1 MPDERSYKEKRRRPY
16 PNTLP
21 PRHPKAEVRRNY
33 SSINAPLRYPRN
45 HGGIEASSLFMEW
58 HRNFSTGEVDY
69 ERLNLAQR
77 VSSDLPSFISLGI
90 SNIKENSPMRNKIL
104 KSNEQILRW
113 LDEWVTPEESRG
125 VRRDIPIFSQ
135 VKKLVAAEAEKYQN
149 EPTRERKH
157 IQTWWENLKF
167 LRFLL
172 AKGSIGSAMLNRQN
186 GVDVTSIMAD
196 IFSNIDLSGIE
207 SEKLLARIL
216 KLSQGP
222 DLDFSIFPTD
232 IFQEVFDEFQREHIL
247 EKALEPKTQT
257 MEVVGDEKEKFIV
270 GELMKEDVRLPS
282 GFRLASNNLYCAFS
296 TGNIPQKHSIQYF
309 DIVYY
314 VNVVNERTGNP
325 MRYKISALEFM
336 PSTIDESTVDEDSR
350 TGWTSGL
357 LSQIRAS
364 GVYLVNR
371 EKLNDPVWLTTEDD
385 KIKRESGFVVK
396 LENVFAEALCLPDMP
411 VGPHLYDM
419 ANGDVEF
426 DNNLVATLVGRAIRD
441 GFFNLLN
448 ISTERTTF

>member
-1 MPDERSYKEKRRRPY
+1 
-16 PNTLP
+16 
-21 PRHPKAEVRRNY
+21 
-33 SSINAPLRYPRN
+33 
-45 HGGIEASSLFMEW
+45 MEW

-196 IFSNIDLSGIE
+196 IFSNIE
-207 SEKLLARIL
+207 
-216 KLSQGP
+216 
-222 DLDFSIFPTD
+222 
-232 IFQEVFDEFQREHIL
+232 
-247 EKALEPKTQT
+247 
-257 MEVVGDEKEKFIV
+257 
-270 GELMKEDVRLPS
+270 
-282 GFRLASNNLYCAFS
+282 
-296 TGNIPQKHSIQYF
+296 
-309 DIVYY
+309 
-314 VNVVNERTGNP
+314 
-325 MRYKISALEFM
+325 
-336 PSTIDESTVDEDSR
+336 
-350 TGWTSGL
+350 
-357 LSQIRAS
+357 
-364 GVYLVNR
+364 
-371 EKLNDPVWLTTEDD
+371 
-385 KIKRESGFVVK
+385 
-396 LENVFAEALCLPDMP
+396 
-411 VGPHLYDM
+411 
-419 ANGDVEF
+419 
-426 DNNLVATLVGRAIRD
+426 
-441 GFFNLLN
+441 
-448 ISTERTTF
+448 